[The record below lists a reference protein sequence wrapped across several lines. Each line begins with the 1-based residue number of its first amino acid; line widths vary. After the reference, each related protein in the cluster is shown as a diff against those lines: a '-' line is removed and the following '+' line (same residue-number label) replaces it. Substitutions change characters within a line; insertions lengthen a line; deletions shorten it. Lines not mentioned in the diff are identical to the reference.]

1 MEKEAFMAQNTN
13 HSNNTEL
20 VHVGF
25 GNYVAVNKV
34 LAIVTPGSAPIQR
47 MVREGK
53 KKGIIIDITSGR
65 RTKAAVF
72 TETGNIV
79 LVAITPEAVAGRVA
93 ASQAGRVAQAQG
105 D

>member
-1 MEKEAFMAQNTN
+1 MAHHAN
-13 HSNNTEL
+13 HGSSTEL

-47 MVREGK
+47 MIREGK

-72 TETGNIV
+72 AETGNIL
-79 LVAITPEAVAGRVA
+79 LVAITPEALAGRVNA
-93 ASQAGRVAQAQG
+93 ARSGRVSQAQA

>member
-1 MEKEAFMAQNTN
+1 MAQP
-13 HSNNTEL
+13 HNNAVEL

-25 GNYVAVNKV
+25 GNFLAVSKV

-47 MVREGK
+47 MIREGK
-53 KKGIIIDITSGR
+53 RKGTIIDITSGR

-72 TETGNIV
+72 TEDDKIV

-93 ASQAGRVAQAQG
+93 SSRSGRVSQAAA

>member
-1 MEKEAFMAQNTN
+1 MAQSS
-13 HSNNTEL
+13 HNTEL

-25 GNYVAVNKV
+25 GNYLAMNKV

-72 TETGNIV
+72 TETGNIL
-79 LVAITPEAVAGRVA
+79 LVAITPEALAGRVSA
-93 ASQAGRVAQAQG
+93 ARAGRIHQAQA